1 MPYAWGMKIFDF
13 SAKGIDGHQR
23 ALEDYEGKALLV
35 VNVASECGL
44 TPHYAGL
51 QALYE
56 KYREQGLLVLGF
68 PCNQFGAQEPG
79 SEEEIQQFCSTKY
92 AVTFPLFAKIDVNG
106 EARHPLYAWLTSQD
120 TAPDGP
126 GDIAWNFAK
135 FVVGRDGK
143 VLARFAPQ
151 TEPDSAELRQAVERA
166 LG

>member
-1 MPYAWGMKIFDF
+1 M
-13 SAKGIDGHQR
+13 
-23 ALEDYEGKALLV
+23 
-35 VNVASECGL
+35 
-44 TPHYAGL
+44 
-51 QALYE
+51 
-56 KYREQGLLVLGF
+56 VLGF